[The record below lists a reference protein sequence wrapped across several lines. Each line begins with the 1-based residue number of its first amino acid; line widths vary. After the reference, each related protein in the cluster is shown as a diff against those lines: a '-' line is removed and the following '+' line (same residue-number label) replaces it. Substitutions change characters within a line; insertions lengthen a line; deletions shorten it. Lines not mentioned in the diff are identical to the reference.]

1 MPALTPSFLMDLES
15 RMQVITE
22 REYDRL
28 NSNLWWKSITKLRGS
43 TGRRDVF
50 TWLLSTAQIK
60 DQGKGGN
67 IAFDDLVTAYSEIE
81 SKFAGAGLKLTKAQL
96 EDTDGGGMDLA
107 GQWSADIGA
116 YMSYW
121 PQKQVTYFMKNA
133 HTASIVTGYD
143 KKAFF
148 ATDHPVNPF
157 NEQAGIY
164 QNIFTGAEVNA
175 SGNTPYY
182 PGACPIHEK
191 GTNPAPGTD
200 PDVALTNLS
209 KIMSYIAS
217 IKMPNGEDPR
227 YLRPRAIYCSPR
239 LFPRAVQ
246 LTSAK
251 FLAQTAGTGVASGDV
266 EALIKALGYATPV
279 MVDELAGF
287 ENDTTFFVGCEQMS
301 SSQLG
306 AVIYT
311 EREPFA
317 INYYGI
323 QDQAQLGRANE
334 LEWHCRGRNVVS
346 PGHPYLLFKCKG
358 A

>member
-15 RMQVITE
+15 RMSVITE
-22 REYDRL
+22 REYARL
-28 NSNLWWKSITKLRGS
+28 SANLWWTNITKLRGS

-67 IAFDDLVTAYSEIE
+67 IAFDDLVSTYTEIE
-81 SKFAGAGLKLTKAQL
+81 TKFAGAGLKLTKAQL

-116 YMSYW
+116 YMGYW

-133 HTASIVTGYD
+133 HNASIFTGYD

-148 ATDHPVNPF
+148 ASDHSVNPF
-157 NEQAGIY
+157 NTVAGTY
-164 QNIFTGAEVNA
+164 QNIFTGGVVAAN
-175 SGNTPYY
+175 GNTPAY
-182 PGACPIHEK
+182 PGKCPIDDSV
-191 GTNPAPGTD
+191 TT
-200 PDVALTNLS
+200 DVALVNLG

-239 LFPRAVQ
+239 MFPRVVQ
-246 LTSAK
+246 LTNAK
-251 FLAQTAGTGVASGDV
+251 FLAQSAGSAAGSGDV
-266 EALIKALGYATPV
+266 EALIKALGFATPY
-279 MVDELAGF
+279 MVDEFAGF
-287 ENDTTFFVGCEQMS
+287 EGDTTFFVGCEQIS

-317 INYYGI
+317 IHYYGTL
-323 QDQAQLGRANE
+323 DQAVLGRANE
-334 LEWHCRGRNVVS
+334 LEWQCRGRNTVS
-346 PGHPYLLFKCKG
+346 PGHPYLLFKCMG
-358 A
+358 T